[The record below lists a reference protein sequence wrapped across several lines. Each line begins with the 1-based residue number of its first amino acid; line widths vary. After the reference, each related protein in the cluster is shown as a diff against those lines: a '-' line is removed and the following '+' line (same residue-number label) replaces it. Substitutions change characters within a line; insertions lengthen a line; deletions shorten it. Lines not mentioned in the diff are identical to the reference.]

1 MIDLNDLISETFETI
16 ERVIPDAVVK
26 GRLVK
31 YDKVYNR
38 DTLKYE
44 QIEVDRQDIKC
55 VFDTIEESFRTA
67 EHSDTIISKIHVFG
81 LLEKPVE
88 MFDEMSIG
96 YYVQDWYSFFFD
108 PYPTAFKTD
117 KLKQINVGTSTV
129 LHTFLI
135 TR

>member
-1 MIDLNDLISETFETI
+1 MIDLNDLISETFGTI
-16 ERVIPDAVVK
+16 ESVIPDAIVT

-44 QIEVDRQDIKC
+44 LIEVDTQDIKC
-55 VFDTIEESFRTA
+55 VFDSIEESFRTS
-67 EHSDTIISKIHVFG
+67 EHSDAVESKIHVFG
-81 LLEKPVE
+81 LLEKPVS
-88 MFDEMSIG
+88 MFDEMILNMSTG
-96 YYVQDWYSFFFD
+96 DKE
-108 PYPTAFKTD
+108 FKTD
-117 KLKQINVGTSTV
+117 KLKQINVGESSV